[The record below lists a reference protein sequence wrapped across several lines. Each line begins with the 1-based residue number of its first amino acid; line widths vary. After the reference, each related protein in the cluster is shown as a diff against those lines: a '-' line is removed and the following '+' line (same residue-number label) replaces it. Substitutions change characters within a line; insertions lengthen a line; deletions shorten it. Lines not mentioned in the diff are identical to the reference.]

1 MLYENLFPRSN
12 PMKTVLLLDIAGS
25 SICTYECANLWE
37 HQPQDGAHFRGA
49 GLLILILAQPLAL
62 EGKTQ
67 WL

>member
-1 MLYENLFPRSN
+1 
-12 PMKTVLLLDIAGS
+12 MKTVLLLDIAGS